1 MDGIY
6 ECSHKSR
13 CMAETKVA
21 IVTAAGSGI
30 GEACARRVAEDGYRP
45 VLLSRSG
52 SAVEVADDLG
62 GDGFEGSV
70 TDPDDLAAL
79 VETTH
84 ERYGRVDAVVNSTGH
99 PATGDLLEISDEA
112 WHEGLDLVLL
122 NVVRMARLVTP
133 IMDEQG
139 HGSIVN
145 ISTFSAFEPS
155 STFPVSSV
163 LRAGLGSF
171 TKLYADQYAPAGIRM
186 NTVQPGFVSNYEVD
200 EDTRARIPMGRP
212 AEPSEIADAVAYLLS
227 SKASYITGQNIRV
240 DGGLTASV

>member
-1 MDGIY
+1 MTDPN
-6 ECSHKSR
+6 
-13 CMAETKVA
+13 VA
-21 IVTAAGSGI
+21 VVTAAGSGI
-30 GEACARRVAEDGYRP
+30 GAACARRLADDGYTP

-52 SAVEVADDLG
+52 GAVEVANELG

-79 VETTH
+79 VETTY
-84 ERYGRVDAVVNSTGH
+84 ERYGRIDAVVNNTGH
-99 PATGDLLEISDEA
+99 PPAGDLLEISDEE

-122 NVVRMARLVTP
+122 NAVRMARLVTP
-133 IMDEQG
+133 IMEEQG

-155 STFPVSSV
+155 SEFPVSSV

-171 TKLYADQYAPAGIRM
+171 TKLYADRYAGAGIRM
-186 NTVQPGFVSNYEVD
+186 NTVQPGFVDSYDVD
-200 EDTRARIPMGRP
+200 EGTRERIPMGRP
-212 AEPSEIADAVAYLLS
+212 ARTGEIADAVAYLLS
-227 SKASYITGQNIRV
+227 PASSYLTGQNIRV

>member
-1 MDGIY
+1 MDDRKI
-6 ECSHKSR
+6 
-13 CMAETKVA
+13 AV
-21 IVTAAGSGI
+21 VTAAGSGI
-30 GEACARRVAEDGYRP
+30 GEACARRLNEEGYTP

-52 SAVEVADDLG
+52 DAVEVATDLG

-79 VETTH
+79 VETTD
-84 ERYGRVDAVVNSTGH
+84 ERYGRIDAVVNNTGH
-99 PATGDLLEISDEA
+99 PPSGDLLEISDEEWYA
-112 WHEGLDLVLL
+112 GVDLVLL

-133 IMDEQG
+133 IMEAQG

-155 STFPVSSV
+155 SEFPVSSV

-171 TKLYADQYAPAGIRM
+171 TKLYADRYAASGLRM
-186 NTVQPGFVSNYEVD
+186 NTVQPGFVDSYDVD
-200 EDTRARIPMGRP
+200 EETRGRIPMGRP
-212 AEPSEIADAVAYLLS
+212 ARTAEIADAVAYLLS
-227 SKASYITGQNIRV
+227 SASSYITGQNIRV